1 MANQAK
7 KFVKCDHKKAFTF
20 PVGATAIKY
29 GQLCKISS
37 NLMVPC
43 ADNDENLGV
52 YVALGNYPAS
62 TDANYTTKDTTFINF
77 KDALVGMEYTG
88 GTPALGVS
96 YGISAAGIV
105 DVANTTQLLV
115 TVLEYDSE
123 NSLVTVEPYQITA

>member
-7 KFVKCDHKKAFTF
+7 KFVKCDSKKAFKF

-43 ADNDENLGV
+43 ADNDENLSV
-52 YVALGNYPAS
+52 YVALGNYPANS
-62 TDANYTTKDTTFINF
+62 DANYLAGETTFVSLR
-77 KDALVGMEYTG
+77 DALVGMEYTG

-96 YGISAAGIV
+96 YGISAAGVV
-105 DVANTTQLLV
+105 DIANTSQPLV
-115 TVLEYDSE
+115 TVLEYDAA
-123 NSLVTVEPYQITA
+123 NALVTVEGYQITA